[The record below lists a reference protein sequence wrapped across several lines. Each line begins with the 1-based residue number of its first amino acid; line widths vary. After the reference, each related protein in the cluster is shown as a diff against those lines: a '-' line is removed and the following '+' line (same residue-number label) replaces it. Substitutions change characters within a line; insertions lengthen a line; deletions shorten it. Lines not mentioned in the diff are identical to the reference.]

1 MDEYFN
7 YLKSGRKISYEEWIK
22 HRKPKSVIEI
32 VQEHHKKNTL
42 IVPIT
47 YFAFFMEGCVAIY
60 LLTLD
65 IVMDNITGAV
75 ILIMLVVLLWVYR
88 RDR

>member
-7 YLKSGRKISYEEWIK
+7 YLKSGRKISYEEWIER
-22 HRKPKSVIEI
+22 RKPKSVVEI
-32 VQEHHKKNTL
+32 VHEHHQNRTL

-47 YFAFFMEGCVAIY
+47 YFAFFMEGCIAIY

-65 IVMDNITGAV
+65 IVMDK
-75 ILIMLVVLLWVYR
+75 ILGVAILFLLMALLWIYR